1 MRPAVWRGAALAAA
15 LWAGARWLFRR
26 RGAAARACRP
36 GVRDP
41 AAVRDM
47 VLHVLGHDLR
57 EPNASLLA
65 WLELRRTQAQADAAL
80 LAQVGGHARRSLRHI
95 DALNRLLR
103 ETRHAYRMRR
113 IAMETL
119 LDEALD
125 RVWTV
130 AAEARV
136 WLERPAG
143 RLPRVGGDHAM
154 LLETLEWLLTRAIGA
169 AGQGTALRI
178 TCRGHAGGMA
188 LWIACD
194 PVDEESAARLAEP
207 GPALLCA
214 QRVVAR
220 HGGVL
225 VPLQPMAAPP
235 AMDAAQASSQT
246 GWYLWLRRR
255 PRP

>member
-1 MRPAVWRGAALAAA
+1 MTARPLHHALLAAA
-15 LWAGARWLFRR
+15 VCLGGCWLARRS
-26 RGAAARACRP
+26 RGAAAMPAPAPASSSGGDVRA
-36 GVRDP
+36 P
-41 AAVRDM
+41 AAVQDM

-65 WLELRRTQAQADAAL
+65 WLALRQTRSQADAAL

-95 DALNRLLR
+95 DDLNRLLR

-125 RVWTV
+125 RVWT
-130 AAEARV
+130 EASEAGVR
-136 WLERPAG
+136 LERPAA
-143 RLPRVGGDHAM
+143 RLPRIGGDAA
-154 LLETLEWLLTRAIGA
+154 LLAGTLEWLLTSAIGA
-169 AGQGTALRI
+169 AAPGTALR
-178 TCRGHAGGMA
+178 TACRGHAGGVA
-188 LWIACD
+188 LTIVFQPAD
-194 PVDEESAARLAEP
+194 DAGAAQLARP

-220 HGGVL
+220 HGGLL
-225 VPLQPMAAPP
+225 VPLQPVQGT
-235 AMDAAQASSQT
+235 AAQA

>member
-1 MRPAVWRGAALAAA
+1 MLATASWFGSRWPARGLRGRAPASAHGH
-15 LWAGARWLFRR
+15 AGD
-26 RGAAARACRP
+26 
-36 GVRDP
+36 VRDP
-41 AAVRDM
+41 AAVQDM
-47 VLHVLGHDLR
+47 LLHVLGHDLR

-65 WLELRRTQAQADAAL
+65 WLALRRTQDQAGAAL
-80 LAQVGGHARRSLRHI
+80 LAQVGGHARRSLRQI
-95 DALNRLLR
+95 DDLNRLLR

-113 IAMETL
+113 IAMEAL

-125 RVWTV
+125 RVWTM
-130 AAEARV
+130 ASEAGIR
-136 WLERPAG
+136 LERPAG
-143 RLPRVGGDHAM
+143 RLPRIGGDPAM
-154 LLETLEWLLTRAIGA
+154 LGGTLEWLLASAIGA
-169 AGQGTALRI
+169 AARGTVLRI

-188 LWIACD
+188 LRLVFD
-194 PVDEESAARLAEP
+194 PADEESAARLVQP

-225 VPLQPMAAPP
+225 VPLQPMA
-235 AMDAAQASSQT
+235 QATSRA